1 MQIQTTRSARA
12 RVSPAAKG
20 LAAAAALAM
29 ASAAQA
35 HPGHGAESLAAGF
48 AHPFGGLD
56 HLLAMVAVGMWSVV
70 TLPKAWRTAGPA
82 VFLAA
87 LLPGAALAASGIGL
101 PSVEAGIAL
110 SVIVLAVL
118 MLNARRITPAAGF
131 ALVAMAG
138 ALHGQAHGAELAV
151 GHSFM
156 AYAAGFMAASA
167 LLHVIGLWAGA
178 WLQRLP
184 GWAWRTATALIG
196 GSGLL
201 MLAARV

>member
-1 MQIQTTRSARA
+1 MQIQTTRSART
-12 RVSPAAKG
+12 RVSSAAKA
-20 LAAAAALAM
+20 LAAVAAFAV

-35 HPGHGAESLAAGF
+35 HPGHGAESFAAGL

-70 TLPKAWRTAGPA
+70 ALPKAWRTAGPA

-87 LLPGAALAASGIGL
+87 LLPGAALAAGGIGL
-101 PSVEAGIAL
+101 PWVEAGIAL
-110 SVIVLAVL
+110 SVVVLALL
-118 MLNARRITPAAGF
+118 MLNARRIAPATGF
-131 ALVAMAG
+131 VLVAMAG
-138 ALHGQAHGAELAV
+138 VLHGQAHGAELAG

-156 AYAAGFMAASA
+156 AYAGGFMAASA
-167 LLHVIGLWAGA
+167 LLHATGLWAGTL
-178 WLQRLP
+178 LQRLP
-184 GWAWRTATALIG
+184 DWAWRTATALIG

>member
-1 MQIQTTRSARA
+1 MQIQTTRSAPA
-12 RVSPAAKG
+12 RVPAAAKA
-20 LAAAAALAM
+20 LAAVAAFAV

-35 HPGHGAESLAAGF
+35 HPGHGAESFAAGL

-70 TLPKAWRTAGPA
+70 ALPKAWRTAGPA

-87 LLPGAALAASGIGL
+87 LLPGAALAAGGIGL
-101 PSVEAGIAL
+101 PWVEAGIAL
-110 SVIVLAVL
+110 SVVVLALL
-118 MLNARRITPAAGF
+118 MLNARRIASATGF

-138 ALHGQAHGAELAV
+138 VLHGQAHGAELAG

-167 LLHVIGLWAGA
+167 LLHATGLWAGA
-178 WLQRLP
+178 LLQRLP
-184 GWAWRTATALIG
+184 SWVWRTATALIG